1 MLLAL
6 FAAASLAACRVDHAR
21 YVLRTAPEVTAEF
34 RPVGASRE
42 WPSGLALKV
51 HFAKSGR
58 SYWFLP
64 WDGGTSD
71 LQHLASTTDVAASGW
86 RPPSPD
92 GGPRPIGDIDYIATD
107 ASYRVIDA
115 TPRPGGPAPAHLL
128 FPNLGDA
135 TWHSNYDGAPKQF
148 FDLVGC

>member
-1 MLLAL
+1 MLLPLLAG
-6 FAAASLAACRVDHAR
+6 ASLAACPVDHAR
-21 YVLRTAPEVTAEF
+21 YVLRTAPDVT
-34 RPVGASRE
+34 VGFQRAAASAE
-42 WPSGLALKV
+42 WPNGMALKV

-71 LQHLASTTDVAASGW
+71 LQHLASTTDVAAPDW

-92 GGPRPIGDIDYIATD
+92 GGPRPIGDVDYIAMD

-115 TPRPGGPAPAHLL
+115 PPRPGDPAPAHLL

-135 TWHSNYDGAPKQF
+135 TWHANYDRAPKQF